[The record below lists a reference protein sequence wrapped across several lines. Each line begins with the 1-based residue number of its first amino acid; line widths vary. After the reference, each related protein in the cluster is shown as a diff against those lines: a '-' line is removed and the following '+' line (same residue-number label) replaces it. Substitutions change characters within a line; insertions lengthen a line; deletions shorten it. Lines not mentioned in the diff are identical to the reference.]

1 MIVIIMTIW
10 LWTVTYHF
18 EIVFLTDMI
27 AVLGES
33 TGYLALKQMRRSMQ
47 LDTEGQRILRYL

>member
-1 MIVIIMTIW
+1 
-10 LWTVTYHF
+10 
-18 EIVFLTDMI
+18 MI